1 MAVFQQEKDARPG
14 MPMPLS
20 VSSVAASVGNSN
32 DQSRRHN
39 LSAILSMLHRD
50 GPQSRATLT
59 RNSGLNRSTIAALV
73 LELGTLGLVFET
85 EAADSGSVG
94 RPSPVV
100 HANPRVA
107 VIAVNPDVDAVMVAI
122 VGLGGTLHRRIRF
135 PTASTPTVKETVEIV
150 AGVVAGLRP
159 ELDSDFRI
167 LGVGVAV
174 PGLVESG
181 SSRVILAPHLGWRD
195 VALAEEMGSAV
206 GYPIHVANDASL
218 GAIAESTFGAGRAVK
233 DLVYLNGSPSGLGG
247 GVLSGG
253 SLIRGSRGFAS
264 ELGHT
269 LVNSIGVK
277 CHCGKT
283 GCLET
288 EVNLDSLLAA
298 IGSPGIDL
306 DDLDAM
312 LDATAHKPTV
322 QAEINRQL
330 DVLGTAIGSFISV
343 FDPEAFV
350 LGGFLSSLYRA
361 NPNRLRDR
369 VRLASFGEL
378 GADIRIE
385 PAQLGSRVL
394 MIGAAELALA
404 DTLANPAAIGVVAH
418 AGTRG
423 IARQHPPL
431 ETE

>member
-1 MAVFQQEKDARPG
+1 
-14 MPMPLS
+14 MPLPLS
-20 VSSVAASVGNSN
+20 VSPVAASVGNSN

-73 LELGTLGLVFET
+73 MELGTLGLVFET

-100 HANPRVA
+100 HPNSRVA
-107 VIAVNPDVDAVMVAI
+107 VIAVNPDVDAVMVGI
-122 VGLGGTLHRRIRF
+122 VGLGGVLHRRIRF
-135 PTASTPTVKETVEIV
+135 PTTAVPTVQDTVDIV
-150 AGVVAGLRP
+150 AGIIAGLRP

-167 LGVGVAV
+167 IGVGVAV
-174 PGLVESG
+174 PGLVASS
-181 SSRVILAPHLGWRD
+181 SSRVILAPHLGWRN
-195 VALAEEMGSAV
+195 VVLAETMASALS
-206 GYPIHVANDASL
+206 YPVHVANDASL

-233 DLVYLNGSPSGLGG
+233 NLVYLNGSPSGIGG
-247 GVLSGG
+247 GVIAGG
-253 SLIRGSRGFAS
+253 ALIRGSRGFAG

-269 LVNSIGVK
+269 LVNSQGIQ

-288 EVNLDSLLAA
+288 EVNLESLLSA
-298 IGSPGIDL
+298 IGSEGIDL
-306 DDLDAM
+306 DQLDLV
-312 LDATAHKPTV
+312 LDATEGVPEV
-322 QAEINRQL
+322 RAEIDRQL

-350 LGGFLSSLYRA
+350 LGGFLASIYRT
-361 NPNRLRDR
+361 NPQRLLDR
-369 VRLASFGEL
+369 VQVASFGEL
-378 GADIRIE
+378 GVDIRIE

-404 DTLANPAAIGVVAH
+404 DTLANPAALGATA
-418 AGTRG
+418 AGG
-423 IARQHPPL
+423 
-431 ETE
+431 E

>member
-1 MAVFQQEKDARPG
+1 MSL
-14 MPMPLS
+14 PLAGTTT
-20 VSSVAASVGNSN
+20 AASVGNSN

-73 LELGTLGLVFET
+73 LELSTLGLVFET

-100 HANPRVA
+100 HPNSRVA
-107 VIAVNPDVDAVMVAI
+107 VIAVNPDVDAIMVGI
-122 VGLGGTLHRRIRF
+122 VGLGGVLHRRIRF
-135 PTASTPTVKETVEIV
+135 PTTSVPTVEETVAIV
-150 AGVVAGLRP
+150 AGIVAELRP
-159 ELDSDFRI
+159 ALDADFRI

-181 SSRVILAPHLGWRD
+181 SSRVILAPHLGWRG
-195 VALAEEMGSAV
+195 VALAETMAAAL
-206 GYPIHVANDASL
+206 GYPVHVANDASL
-218 GAIAESTFGAGRAVK
+218 GAIAESTFGAGRAVRN
-233 DLVYLNGSPSGLGG
+233 LVYLNGSPSGIGG
-247 GVLSGG
+247 GVIAAG

-269 LVNSIGVK
+269 LVNSNGIR

-288 EVNLDSLLAA
+288 EVNLDALLVA
-298 IGSPGIDL
+298 IDSIGIDL
-306 DDLDAM
+306 DELDAV
-312 LDATAHKPTV
+312 LDANSGVPAV
-322 QAEINRQL
+322 LAEINRQL

-350 LGGFLSSLYRA
+350 LGGFLASLYRA
-361 NPNRLRDR
+361 NPERLRAR
-369 VRLASFGEL
+369 VRVASFGEL
-378 GADIRIE
+378 GAAIRIE

-404 DTLANPAAIGVVAH
+404 DTLANPAALGASADAVA
-418 AGTRG
+418 R
-423 IARQHPPL
+423 
-431 ETE
+431 E